1 MLRSVPFTGLHIPS
15 PIKGTS
21 KLSIHVSEFLI
32 LTENSVYSFNLS
44 RSNPDFSTIYSK
56 LIWGSKE
63 IRWDVSSILPDTC
76 TTVPSS

>member
-1 MLRSVPFTGLHIPS
+1 MLRSVPFIGLHTPS
-15 PIKGTS
+15 PIKETS
-21 KLSIHVSEFLI
+21 KSSIYVSEFLI

-44 RSNPDFSTIYSK
+44 KSNPDFPTIYSK

-63 IRWDVSSILPDTC
+63 IRWDVSSMLPNTF